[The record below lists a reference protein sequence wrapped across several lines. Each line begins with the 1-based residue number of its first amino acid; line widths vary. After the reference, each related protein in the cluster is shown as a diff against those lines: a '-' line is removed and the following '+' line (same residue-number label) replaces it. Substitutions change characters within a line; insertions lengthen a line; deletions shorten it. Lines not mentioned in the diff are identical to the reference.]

1 MRRVGPSAPDRAAGI
16 AVAVAVHA
24 AVLLLA
30 GISTAHAG
38 RGVGPAPRPA
48 WIPVRIVRLAHA
60 VAGHAPSPAPRGG
73 APRAVPV
80 PVTPVRVAERE
91 LIQHR
96 NGLAMTIEG
105 GADAGVPATGGSAG
119 SPAIEQPSPPRTR
132 PADERWLRMDVW
144 VGAPPSAPHPSRYC
158 APARPVMPED
168 ALEGRVEVVYE
179 VDRDG
184 VVRDIEFEGPAPHLL
199 ARSVRAWLRGCL
211 FDPAVQDGRRTAARV
226 RQAFVFRIR

>member
-1 MRRVGPSAPDRAAGI
+1 MSRLGPSAPDRAAGI
-16 AVAVAVHA
+16 AVAVALHLA
-24 AVLLLA
+24 ALLLA
-30 GISTAHAG
+30 GNSTAHAG
-38 RGVGPAPRPA
+38 SPAGAAPRPA
-48 WIPVRIVRLAHA
+48 WIPVRIVRLAQA
-60 VAGHAPSPAPRGG
+60 AAGHAPSAVPRGA

-80 PVTPVRVAERE
+80 PPTPVRVAERE
-91 LIQHR
+91 FIQHR

-105 GADAGVPATGGSAG
+105 GADAPATSGSPG
-119 SPAIEQPSPPRTR
+119 SPAIEQPSPPPPR

-158 APARPVMPED
+158 APARPVMPDD

-179 VDRDG
+179 VDRNG
-184 VVRDIEFEGPAPHLL
+184 VVGDIEFEGPAPHLL

-211 FDPAVQDGRRTAARV
+211 FDPAVQGGRRTAARV